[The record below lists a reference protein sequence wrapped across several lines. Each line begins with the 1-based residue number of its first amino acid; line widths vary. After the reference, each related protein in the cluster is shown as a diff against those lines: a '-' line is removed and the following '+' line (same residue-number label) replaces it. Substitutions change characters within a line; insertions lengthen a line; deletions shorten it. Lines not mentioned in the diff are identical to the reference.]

1 VQVRVKMPA
10 VLGGV
15 YLKVGA
21 VGGVVTGFVVALGVG
36 FPAVVFVAVVTL
48 TVLAAE
54 GAEALV

>member
-1 VQVRVKMPA
+1 MPA

-21 VGGVVTGFVVALGVG
+21 AGGVVADLVVVRGVG
-36 FPAVVFVAVVTL
+36 FPAVVFVDVVTL

-54 GAEALV
+54 AAAALV

>member
-21 VGGVVTGFVVALGVG
+21 AGGVVAGLVVAREVG

-54 GAEALV
+54 AAEALV